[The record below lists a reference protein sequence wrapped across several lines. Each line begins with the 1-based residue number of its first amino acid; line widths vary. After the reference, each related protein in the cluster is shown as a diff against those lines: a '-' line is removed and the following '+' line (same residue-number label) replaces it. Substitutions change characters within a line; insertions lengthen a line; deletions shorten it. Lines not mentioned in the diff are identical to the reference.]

1 MSETALAIR
10 APLDLTEQIQKLQ
23 KENYNILLPMTT
35 FASQNELF
43 VPRLDIV
50 IPDIPAGDFYKQ
62 GSKKVGNSWVDL
74 LAPSGQ
80 FLNKIASAANIQWH
94 PDKSGHTVLER
105 DRAVFKA
112 VGAVRQADG
121 QWRVLADEYELDLE
135 VIEEELR
142 MEYKKKAKT
151 EDFQKRM
158 KREGMDIEDY
168 IMRDLLQKRR
178 HKLALAASGA
188 MNRVIR
194 KALTLRS
201 TYPADMAKNPFAIA
215 RFDFQPDYNDPTV
228 RRYASIAA
236 IQAQNDLYG
245 QGSAALPEDVTQD
258 EIQAADNMM
267 NAGNISNIETFD
279 METGELI
286 PPSQKVIDIT
296 PEDDDDP
303 ITCDEC
309 EEELVPITDK
319 KGKEWTVADL
329 VDLSMG
335 HFNQVLCPNC
345 YKKAVKAEKDAKKAG
360 GK

>member
-1 MSETALAIR
+1 MSETTALAIR
-10 APLDLTEQIQKLQ
+10 APIDLTDQIQELQ
-23 KENYNILLPMTT
+23 KKNYNILLPMTT

-50 IPDIPAGDFYKQ
+50 IPDIGGGDFYKQ
-62 GSKKVGNSWVDL
+62 GSKKIGNSWIDL

-105 DRAVFKA
+105 DRAVYKA

-158 KREGMDIEDY
+158 KKDGMDIEDY

-201 TYPADMAKNPFAIA
+201 TYPANMAGNPFAIA

-245 QGSAALPEDVTQD
+245 QGSAAIPEDVSPD
-258 EIQAADNMM
+258 EIGAASDLMS
-267 NAGNISNIETFD
+267 AGNISNIETFD
-279 METGELI
+279 METGEII
-286 PPSQKVIDIT
+286 PPSQEIIDIT
-296 PEDDDDP
+296 PEDDDP

-309 EEELVPITDK
+309 GVKIEPTKDK
-319 KGKEWTVADL
+319 QGNEYAVADL

-335 HFNQVLCPNC
+335 HFNRILCPAC
-345 YKKAVKAEKDAKKAG
+345 YNKAFKAEKKKAG